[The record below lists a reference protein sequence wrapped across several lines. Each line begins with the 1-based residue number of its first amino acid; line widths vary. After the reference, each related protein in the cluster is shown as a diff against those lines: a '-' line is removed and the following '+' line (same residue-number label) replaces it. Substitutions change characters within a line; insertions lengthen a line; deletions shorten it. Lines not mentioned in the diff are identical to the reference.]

1 VIKPKVKFDV
11 KTAPGFEKFMKEIG
25 KKRWR
30 PYVAV
35 GLNEGAGE
43 YEDGESVI
51 NVGLWNEFGTKDIPS
66 RPWLRSVVYG
76 KEDQINRIRANVVT
90 QIASGK
96 ISMKKG
102 LEILGERIVLLI
114 QNQILGRGPFQANA
128 DSTIASKKRKNVSP
142 PNRPLYDSGLLARS
156 VTAKVYMR

>member
-1 VIKPKVKFDV
+1 MIKAKVKTQE
-11 KTAPGFEKFMKEIG
+11 KTDPAFTKFMKEIS

-76 KEDQINRIRANVVT
+76 KEEQINKIRTMVVK

-96 ISMKKG
+96 IDMKKG
-102 LEILGERIVLLI
+102 LEILGERIVLMI
-114 QNQILGRGPFQANA
+114 QNQILGRGPFEANA
-128 DSTIASKKRKNVSP
+128 DATIATKRRKNVSP

-156 VTAKVYMR
+156 VTAKVFMR

>member
-1 VIKPKVKFDV
+1 VIKTKVTTKE
-11 KTAPGFEKFMKEIG
+11 KTSTEFAKFMKEIS

-35 GLNEGAGE
+35 GLNEDAGE

-76 KEDQINRIRANVVT
+76 KEEQINRIRANVVK

-96 ISMKKG
+96 IDMKKG
-102 LEILGERIVLLI
+102 LEILGARIVLLI
-114 QNQILGRGPFQANA
+114 QNQILGRGPFEANA
-128 DSTIASKKRKNVSP
+128 DSTISSKKRKNVSP